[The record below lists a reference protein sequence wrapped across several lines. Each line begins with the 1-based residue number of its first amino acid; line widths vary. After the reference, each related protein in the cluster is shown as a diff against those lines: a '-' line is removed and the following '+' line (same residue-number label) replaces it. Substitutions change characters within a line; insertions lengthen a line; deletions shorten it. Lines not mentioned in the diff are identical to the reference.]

1 MPQALLIAFRDKERT
16 GDSTTS
22 AELTVPPPAL
32 QERFKRLVQDAG
44 SAVRSGRVA
53 LQVPLPGRRDE
64 PAAAAA
70 AASSPDLGKEPEPVE
85 VPLTTDNV
93 AAVEGIF
100 DTSVG
105 ANVENEQLCRFLLA
119 ATAPA

>member
-22 AELTVPPPAL
+22 AELIVPPPAL

-53 LQVPLPGRRDE
+53 LQVPLPGGRDG
-64 PAAAAA
+64 PAAA

-85 VPLTTDNV
+85 VPLTTENV

-119 ATAPA
+119 ATTAA